1 MRNGKKEM
9 ADTTGYEV
17 ICELL
22 ADVWMEYRDDEAF
35 SDIIEFADIGFPLA
49 WAISNGVVPN
59 TEQAEDFV
67 RSTWEM
73 LLVLLKIED
82 TGFET
87 LTDLFDTAD
96 LNNKKD

>member
-9 ADTTGYEV
+9 ADTTDFDV
-17 ICELL
+17 IHEIL
-22 ADVWMEYRDDEAF
+22 ADVWMDYRDDEAF
-35 SDIIEFADIGFPLA
+35 AEIIEFADIGFPLA
-49 WAISNGVVPN
+49 WAVHNGVVPS
-59 TEQAEDFV
+59 TDQSWDFV
-67 RSTWEM
+67 RNTWEM